1 MKENLL
7 LSYAAD
13 FASFVLSRPK
23 TCKKIEEIVLFGSV
37 ARGEAGKNSD
47 VDIFINT
54 PEEKTVE
61 PEIENA
67 KKEFYESVKFKKYW
81 KLLGIEND
89 IRCVVGKLEKWKDLQ
104 RSIISDGI
112 VLYGKYKE
120 SAEPAK
126 LFAIFDWRAI
136 KPETKRVLF
145 NKRMF
150 GYKQKG
156 KFYAGMLQKSKGQ
169 KLDNSVLVPIE
180 KSKDMLKLFRDMKI
194 KVEIRNVNEY

>member
-1 MKENLL
+1 MKENLVI
-7 LSYAAD
+7 SYAAD
-13 FASFVLSRPK
+13 FVSFVLSRPK
-23 TCKKIEEIVLFGSV
+23 TFKKIDEIVLFGSV
-37 ARGEAGKNSD
+37 ARKEAGENSD

-61 PEIENA
+61 LEIEIA

-81 KLLGIEND
+81 KLLGVEND
-89 IRCVVGKLEKWKDLQ
+89 IRCVVGKLEEWNDLKG
-104 RSIISDGI
+104 SILSDGI

-136 KPETKRVLF
+136 KPETKRALF

-156 KFYAGMLQKSKGQ
+156 KSYAGMLQKSGGQ
-169 KLDNSVLVPIE
+169 KLDNSVLVPVE
-180 KSKDMLKLFRDMKI
+180 NSKDMLKLFRDMNISVK
-194 KVEIRNVNEY
+194 IRNVNEY

>member
-7 LSYAAD
+7 ISYAAD
-13 FASFVLSRPK
+13 FVSFILSRQK
-23 TCKKIEEIVLFGSV
+23 TYKRINEVILFGSV
-37 ARGEAGKNSD
+37 ARGETGENSD
-47 VDIFINT
+47 VDIFVNT

-61 PEIENA
+61 PEIETA

-89 IRCVVGKLEKWKDLQ
+89 IRCVVGKLEKWTDLKS
-104 RSIISDGI
+104 SILLDGI

-120 SAEPAK
+120 SAEK
-126 LFAIFDWRAI
+126 TKMFAIFDWRAI
-136 KPETKRVLF
+136 KPETKRALF

-156 KFYAGMLQKSKGQ
+156 KFYEGLLKKTDGQ

-180 KSKDMLKLFRDMKI
+180 NSKDMLKLFRDMNISVK
-194 KVEIRNVNEY
+194 IRNVNEY